1 MTRPITLE
9 KNARLALSFLSNSFW
24 SRTRLSGGVGPD
36 LEGVLWGQG
45 GEGTSL
51 MISFSGSSSLG
62 DRSCLDPC
70 DGLEM
75 ELEESIEQLNLPL
88 SPHEVRVV
96 VDVAE

>member
-36 LEGVLWGQG
+36 LEGVLWGKG
-45 GEGTSL
+45 GVGTSL

-70 DGLEM
+70 DGLKM
-75 ELEESIEQLNLPL
+75 EIEELIKQDY
-88 SPHEVRVV
+88 HVK
-96 VDVAE
+96 A